1 MHMIKSTKFSY
12 LLMLLVPMFLS
23 IIVNSSGTE
32 FLLSKWLDFDHGSYN
47 HGFLLLLVALYLIYT
62 DINFNDDVSSQ
73 GTLVG
78 FFLAALFM
86 VVASVFGAI
95 TVVSLQV
102 VAFYLFTIFLVLAIY
117 GWAIFKK
124 AVVPLSLL
132 LFALP
137 IWDGLS
143 PILQKLTLEMSYLMV
158 KAVGIPA
165 LKEGFHI
172 IVPAGTFE
180 VAKSCSG
187 FSYFMAAF
195 PLAILYAVSNFN
207 NKKNIFL
214 VVGVIVAA
222 SIIANW
228 VRVFIII
235 VAGQLTDMQHYFVT
249 VEHFNLGWVIFGFMF
264 ISLVFLFN
272 RVLKGGED
280 REYVNKTGDVGT
292 RKSHPRALGI
302 RSFLYSALLTVLLV
316 IFLGLQNQASENNNE
331 ADESRFISALFQQSP
346 PLYRLNPQVNGA
358 KERVYVANEF
368 TPPVQLYLLRVLRQ
382 TQGREVVS
390 SNNRLFD
397 EERWRLISSQPA
409 LNGKVN
415 EMRIRSNATG
425 EVYLLWSWFR
435 VNGRNTASD
444 IKAKW
449 YELIGYVKGDN
460 SGSVVILVT
469 PGQDGVA
476 VDNLERVYNDITG
489 Q

>member
-12 LLMLLVPMFLS
+12 LLMLLVPMLLS
-23 IIVNSSGTE
+23 IVVNSSGTE

-73 GTLVG
+73 GTFVG

-86 VVASVFGAI
+86 VLASIFGAI

-117 GWAIFKK
+117 GWTIFKK

-158 KAVGIPA
+158 KTVGIPV

-180 VAKSCSG
+180 VAASCSG

-195 PLAILYAVSNFN
+195 PLAILYAVNSFN
-207 NKKNIFL
+207 SRKHYLL
-214 VVGVIVAA
+214 VVVFIVAA

-228 VRVFIII
+228 IRVFIII

-249 VEHFNLGWVIFGFMF
+249 VEHFNLGWIVFGIMF

-272 RVLKGGED
+272 RVLKGEGG
-280 REYVNKTGDVGT
+280 REYVNKTGGVGAI
-292 RKSHPRALGI
+292 KSQSRTLDI
-302 RSFLYSALLTVLLV
+302 RVFLSSALLTVLLV
-316 IFLGLQNQASENNNE
+316 IFLGLQNQPSENNHE
-331 ADESRFISALFQQSP
+331 VDESRFISALFQESS
-346 PLYRLNPQVNGA
+346 PLYQLNPQVNGA
-358 KERVYVANEF
+358 KERVYVANEY
-368 TPPVQLYLLRVLRQ
+368 TPPVQLYLLRVSWQ

-397 EERWRLISSQPA
+397 EKRWRLISSQPV

-425 EVYLLWSWFR
+425 EVYLLWSWYR

-476 VDNLERVYNDITG
+476 VDNLEQIYNDITG